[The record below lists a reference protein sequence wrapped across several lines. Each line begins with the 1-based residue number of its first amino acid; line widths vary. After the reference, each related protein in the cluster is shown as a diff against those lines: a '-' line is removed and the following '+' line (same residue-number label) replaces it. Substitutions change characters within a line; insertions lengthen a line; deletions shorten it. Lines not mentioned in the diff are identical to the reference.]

1 MIARMLLPSLGFAS
15 MCAALY
21 AVFIYVPTEKEMG
34 VVQRIFYFHV
44 PAAISAFI
52 AFFLVFVGSIQYLRT
67 RTELW
72 DRLAR
77 CAAELGV
84 LFSVIVLV
92 TGPLWARPIWGVY
105 WHWEPRLTSMLIL
118 FTIYLAYLMVRS
130 YGQPTPQTQR
140 FAAVLGILGFVNV
153 PLVYYS
159 VHLWSPEQQLHPRN
173 VALQPEMQ
181 LTLYICFAAIFL
193 LFWYLLCRCLRL
205 ERIADEITALR
216 RHRTM
221 PGASTN

>member
-1 MIARMLLPSLGFAS
+1 MIARMLLPSLVFAS

-105 WHWEPRLTSMLIL
+105 WHSDPLPHIPVLPDGAIL
-118 FTIYLAYLMVRS
+118 RS
-130 YGQPTPQTQR
+130 ADAADPAFRRRARHSRFCQR
-140 FAAVLGILGFVNV
+140 AAG
-153 PLVYYS
+153 
-159 VHLWSPEQQLHPRN
+159 
-173 VALQPEMQ
+173 
-181 LTLYICFAAIFL
+181 L
-193 LFWYLLCRCLRL
+193 LFGPSLV
-205 ERIADEITALR
+205 
-216 RHRTM
+216 
-221 PGASTN
+221 PGAAAAS